1 LEKPRQIS
9 PHEVESALQRQWWKL
24 KLPPAL
30 ETVFETETGPE
41 RCRHLIVYGII
52 GLLLYDVYLLS
63 DLRLIPD
70 QFGMA
75 ALVRLGIVTPLALGL
90 LGLLRRNP
98 PPVLRE
104 ALQAVMVVVYAAS
117 ILWLTVVSDA
127 PTHVHRHVGVLVILV
142 FANVILRL
150 RFWYALGAS
159 VASLAMY
166 AVVVW
171 HLQDMPLDSRT
182 TAVVLLANTVLFT
195 LMAAHTLERDAR
207 REFLF
212 RMQDRLR
219 RNELEK
225 MAHRDSLTGL
235 GNRRQLDQTL
245 DTLWPVAEAGGES
258 VALLMLDIDEF
269 KAFNDRYGHLAGDV
283 CLKRVGAAVAAES
296 RRSQDIAVRFGGEEL
311 VMVLTGVGLSD
322 GIAVAERIRRSVA
335 AIGIPHEDSLAGVVT
350 VSIGVTAG
358 VPGRGL
364 EQHAFLAAADAA
376 LYAAKR
382 NGRNQVWP
390 PAPDAD
396 RTLMLIAEDLPI
408 RKVG

>member
-1 LEKPRQIS
+1 MENSRQIS
-9 PHEVESALQRQWWKL
+9 PHEVECALQRQWWKL
-24 KLPPAL
+24 KFPRAL
-30 ETVFETETGPE
+30 ESLFETETGPE
-41 RCRHLIVYGII
+41 RCRHLTAYGII

-70 QFGMA
+70 AFGMA

-90 LGLLRRNP
+90 LAVLRRNP
-98 PPVLRE
+98 PPALRE

-117 ILWLTVVSDA
+117 ILWLTVFSDA
-127 PTHVHRHVGVLVILV
+127 PTHVHRHVGVLVVVL
-142 FANVILRL
+142 FANVVLRL

-166 AVVVW
+166 APIVW
-171 HLQDMPLDSRT
+171 RLQDMPLDSRT
-182 TAVVLLANTVLFT
+182 TAVVLLANTILFT

-212 RMQDRLR
+212 RMQDRLH

-245 DTLWPVAEAGGES
+245 DTLWPAAEARRQS

-296 RRSQDIAVRFGGEEL
+296 RRSQDVAVRFGGEEL
-311 VMVLTGVGLSD
+311 VMVLTGVGLSE

-350 VSIGVTAG
+350 VSIGVAAG
-358 VPGRGL
+358 VPSQEL
-364 EQHAFLAAADAA
+364 DQHTFLAAADAA

-390 PAPDAD
+390 PTPDSD
-396 RTLMLIAEDLPI
+396 HNLMLIAEDLPI
-408 RKVG
+408 RKAS